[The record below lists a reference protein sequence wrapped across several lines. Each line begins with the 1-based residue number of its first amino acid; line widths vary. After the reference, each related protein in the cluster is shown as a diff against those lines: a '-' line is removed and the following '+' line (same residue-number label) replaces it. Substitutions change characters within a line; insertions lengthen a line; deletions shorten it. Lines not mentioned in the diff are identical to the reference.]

1 MTKKR
6 DYFWWIIVGFLIG
19 IPVLNQLFWMMIVKL
34 NQIFG

>member
-6 DYFWWIIVGFLIG
+6 DYFWHIIIGFMITL
-19 IPVLNQLFWMMIVKL
+19 PVLNQLFWMMIVKL